1 MKSSGSYKYVLD
13 ANAFYAGLPFLSSTK
28 CYTTSLVFE
37 EVRHLKG
44 SYSLLEI
51 LVEADNLRIVDPDE
65 KYANEVYNVTIQ
77 SGDYS
82 KLSKADISVLALAY
96 QLGKTLISDDFAVE
110 NTAKLLGIS
119 IMPLVTK
126 GIKHIR
132 KWISFCGTCGKGYGP
147 NITECSICGNRLKRR
162 SKRLRHFE

>member
-1 MKSSGSYKYVLD
+1 
-13 ANAFYAGLPFLSSTK
+13 
-28 CYTTSLVFE
+28 
-37 EVRHLKG
+37 
-44 SYSLLEI
+44 
-51 LVEADNLRIVDPDE
+51 
-65 KYANEVYNVTIQ
+65 VYNVTIQ

-96 QLGKTLISDDFAVE
+96 QLDKTLISDDFAVE

-126 GIKHIR
+126 GIKHTR

-162 SKRLRHFE
+162 SRRLRHFE

>member
-1 MKSSGSYKYVLD
+1 LKSSGSYEYVLD
-13 ANAFYAGLPFLSSTK
+13 ANAFYSGLPFLSFTK

-44 SYSLLEI
+44 SYSLLET
-51 LVEADNLRIVDPDE
+51 LVETDNLRIVDPDE
-65 KYANEVYNVTIQ
+65 KFANKVYGVTIK

-119 IMPLVTK
+119 IRPLGTK
-126 GIKHIR
+126 GIKHTR

>member
-1 MKSSGSYKYVLD
+1 M
-13 ANAFYAGLPFLSSTK
+13 
-28 CYTTSLVFE
+28 
-37 EVRHLKG
+37 KG
-44 SYSLLEI
+44 SYSLLEV

-65 KYANEVYNVTIQ
+65 KYANEVYSVTIQ

-132 KWISFCGTCGKGYGP
+132 KWISFCGTCGKGYSP

>member
-13 ANAFYAGLPFLSSTK
+13 ANAFYAGLSFLSSTK

-65 KYANEVYNVTIQ
+65 KYANEVYSVTIQ

>member
-1 MKSSGSYKYVLD
+1 
-13 ANAFYAGLPFLSSTK
+13 
-28 CYTTSLVFE
+28 
-37 EVRHLKG
+37 LKG

-65 KYANEVYNVTIQ
+65 KYANQVYNVTIQ

-96 QLGKTLISDDFAVE
+96 QLDKTLISDDFAVE

>member
-1 MKSSGSYKYVLD
+1 M
-13 ANAFYAGLPFLSSTK
+13 
-28 CYTTSLVFE
+28 
-37 EVRHLKG
+37 RG

-65 KYANEVYNVTIQ
+65 KYANKVYSVTIQ

>member
-1 MKSSGSYKYVLD
+1 LKSSGSYEYVLD
-13 ANAFYAGLPFLSSTK
+13 ANAFYSGLPFLSFTK

-37 EVRHLKG
+37 EVRHLKS
-44 SYSLLEI
+44 SYSLLET
-51 LVEADNLRIVDPDE
+51 LVETDNLRIVDPDE
-65 KYANEVYNVTIQ
+65 KFAKEIYGIAIK

-82 KLSKADISVLALAY
+82 KLSKADISVLALAC

-119 IMPLVTK
+119 IRPLTTK
-126 GIKHIR
+126 GIKHTR
-132 KWISFCGTCGKGYGP
+132 KWISFCWTCGKGYGP
-147 NITECSICGNRLKRR
+147 NITECLICGNRLKRR